1 MERKNYLECSLTKE
15 EKKLILGIII
25 MKSSQFKKRLYTEQ
39 TKKIIIPL
47 ESVIISSEDEYCYG
61 NLEMNGDL
69 RFIAPLSNIEKMD
82 IVNRIDI
89 ILNELSLWDFCAALT
104 FDEKLVLFFCSFKK
118 YTGEQVAYLL
128 QVNLNRIKYVKRTLK
143 EKKNK
148 FMGGIKN
155 V

>member
-1 MERKNYLECSLTKE
+1 MERKNYLECSLTDE
-15 EKKLILGIII
+15 ERYLIEAIII
-25 MKSSQFKKRLYTEQ
+25 MKSSQYKKRLYA
-39 TKKIIIPL
+39 KKDKEKFIPI
-47 ESVIISSEDEYCYG
+47 ENINVSREDEYCYG
-61 NLEMNGDL
+61 NLEMKGDL
-69 RFIAPLSNIEKMD
+69 RFIAPLTNIEKMD
-82 IVNRIDI
+82 VINRIDN

-128 QVNLNRIKYVKRTLK
+128 KVNLNRIKYVKRTLK

>member
-39 TKKIIIPL
+39 TKKIFIPL